1 MYRLETEQVDAEAQN
16 NLRFMYGNG
25 FGVLQ
30 NYRLADMWCNIA
42 GSNGYEL
49 SIKYKNIIEKQMPE
63 QQIKKAKETTRSW

>member
-1 MYRLETEQVDAEAQN
+1 MYRLAAEQGDAEAQN

-25 FGVLQ
+25 FGFLQ
-30 NYRLADMWCNIA
+30 NYRLADMWWNIA

-63 QQIKKAKETTRSW
+63 QQIKKAKEMTRS